1 MVSIVFESDR
11 LYNMNQG
18 GLQMHYVMT
27 KDGGLQARWTT
38 EETRDLATLL
48 TTQIKGHEA
57 EISSLKIALDTVQN
71 QCPHDGG
78 GVVEYRNYQLGKCW
92 ICKKSFIAKREVDEI
107 FST

>member
-1 MVSIVFESDR
+1 MHYSVTEKD
-11 LYNMNQG
+11 
-18 GLQMHYVMT
+18 GLQPH
-27 KDGGLQARWTT
+27 WTA

-78 GVVEYRNYQLGKCW
+78 GVEKYRDHEIGECW
-92 ICKKSFIAKREVDEI
+92 ICKKSFTTKREVDEI